1 MPRPDNVQLPSIQP
15 ARVFAEGRGWSFL
28 GFFGVL
34 AAVGLLAPSYE
45 LLAVNQH
52 LLLCLNV
59 LALNFCLGLGGQVCM
74 AQGAFCGMGAYLSAI
89 LHQYYPGGSL
99 WILPAAALLTAA
111 VGAAVSRPL
120 EQLHSGFLAM
130 ATVGVHS
137 IFINVVLAFPALSG
151 GAEGMVNAWPLRLPE
166 ALGGATLTGDQFYFI
181 AFALLL
187 FGAAYVYA
195 ALESSRPGRALLAC
209 REDPLAASSC
219 GINRPGIR
227 AQAFAIGAALSCLA
241 GSLYGHYAGFI
252 SPRQFDL
259 GLSLKTLLYLVIG
272 GQGRLFSPLVAVVIL
287 EALLTRLDFLGDARS
302 LVQGL
307 LLAVA
312 LVLGPAMRG
321 QLSPRRLLTSLRRAG
336 TPSA

>member
-1 MPRPDNVQLPSIQP
+1 MPMPDSLRPAS
-15 ARVFAEGRGWSFL
+15 VFSHGRGWSFL
-28 GFFGVL
+28 GFFSAL
-34 AAVGLLAPSYE
+34 AMVGLLAPSYE

-74 AQGAFCGMGAYLSAI
+74 AQGAFCGMGAYLTVM
-89 LHQYYPGGSL
+89 LHQYYPGGSV
-99 WILPAAALLTAA
+99 WILPAAALCTAA

-137 IFINVVLAFPALSG
+137 IFINVVLAFPRVTG
-151 GAEGMVNAWPLRLPE
+151 GAEGMLSAVPLTLP
-166 ALGGATLTGDQFYFI
+166 GGITLSGDLFYFA
-181 AFALLL
+181 AFSGLLL
-187 FGAAYVYA
+187 LASYVYA
-195 ALESSRPGRALLAC
+195 ALETSRPGRALLAC
-209 REDPLAASSC
+209 REDPLAAASC
-219 GINRPGIR
+219 GINRPAIR

-241 GSLYGHYAGFI
+241 GSLYAHYSGFI

-272 GQGRLFSPLVAVVIL
+272 GQGRLFSPLVAVVVL
-287 EALLTRLDFLGDARS
+287 ETLLSRLEFLGDARS

-307 LLAVA
+307 LLAGA
-312 LVLGPAMRG
+312 LLIGPALRG
-321 QLSPRRLLTSLRRAG
+321 RSPGELLGRLLRKSSPPLA
-336 TPSA
+336 